1 MQVVLVRMGRG
12 VNIQCS
18 PAIFTTEGHR
28 GAQRKQPVELR
39 QTCLSARG
47 GKGHEGGGRWSGLAF
62 CPPWWGSVL
71 PGSGG
76 EQPENVS
83 GNQNLGGAGSV
94 LLGIEQPGSPQR
106 HERLAKPKAWTRRG
120 QQHSIF
126 KWGTGTAIFSTEAQ
140 RAQSEEPGRRGE
152 T

>member
-83 GNQNLGGAGSV
+83 GNQESRKGGGETAG
-94 LLGIEQPGSPQR
+94 
-106 HERLAKPKAWTRRG
+106 LAPSRKACQAEGMDAKGATTFNFQVGNGNSHFQHRG
-120 QQHSIF
+120 
-126 KWGTGTAIFSTEAQ
+126 AESTE
-140 RAQSEEPGRRGE
+140 
-152 T
+152 